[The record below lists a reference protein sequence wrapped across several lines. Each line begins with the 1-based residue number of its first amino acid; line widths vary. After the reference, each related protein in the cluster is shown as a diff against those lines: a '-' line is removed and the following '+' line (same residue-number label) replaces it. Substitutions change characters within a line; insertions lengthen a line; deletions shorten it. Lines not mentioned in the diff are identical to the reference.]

1 MSTKEFGGKLK
12 SARLETGL
20 SQRSLG
26 LSIGLSDKTIS
37 SYESSRSY
45 PNLEILKKISEVLN
59 KPVGYFLSSVTDEV
73 RISDQLFKIL
83 QKQEEL
89 DKELGTLK
97 ELLKKVE

>member
-45 PNLEILKKISEVLN
+45 PNLEILKKISEVL
-59 KPVGYFLSSVTDEV
+59 KRPVGYFLSSVTDEIK
-73 RISDQLFKIL
+73 ISDQLYRISK
-83 QKQEEL
+83 KQEEL
-89 DKELGTLK
+89 GKEIDILK
-97 ELLKKVE
+97 ELLKKEE

>member
-45 PNLEILKKISEVLN
+45 PNLEILKKISEVLK
-59 KPVGYFLSSVTDEV
+59 KPVGYFLSSVTEEV
-73 RISDQLFKIL
+73 KISDQLYRIL
-83 QKQEEL
+83 RKQEEL
-89 DKELGTLK
+89 GKELDSLK
-97 ELLKKVE
+97 DLLKKVE